1 MLMKMRISIKL
12 GLKINNIHVC
22 ALWVCINDKNDENA
36 EKLQKNM
43 RYKRKK
49 CVMIL

>member
-1 MLMKMRISIKL
+1 ML

-43 RYKRKK
+43 RHKSKK
-49 CVMIL
+49 MCNDFIMLDF